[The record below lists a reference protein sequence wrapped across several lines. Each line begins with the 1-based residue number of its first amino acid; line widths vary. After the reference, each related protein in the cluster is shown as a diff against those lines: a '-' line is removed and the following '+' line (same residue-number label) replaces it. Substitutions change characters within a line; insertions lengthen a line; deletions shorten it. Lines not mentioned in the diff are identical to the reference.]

1 MGRASLRLVFDGLGA
16 MSSSRRTFREQ
27 HEGRPLELPDAPSSM
42 DLLECARLGI
52 TYPELQRRRGV
63 QRAATRAET
72 RQAMKSAGKGR
83 AFSLGELPGID
94 APIMRAGVALSLPWS
109 TLHSINGM
117 FTIVGKEYQG
127 AKARAREKLAAQ
139 LEERKP
145 LECRVAVDVVL
156 VCPDRRPRDLD
167 NYEKLI
173 YDSLKGLAYRDDSLI
188 DDKRIRRAIDV
199 DRPRADI
206 TVTPL

>member
-1 MGRASLRLVFDGLGA
+1 
-16 MSSSRRTFREQ
+16 MSDAHRRRSFREQ

-63 QRAATRAET
+63 QRAETRAET
-72 RQAMKSAGKGR
+72 RQAMKGARRDG
-83 AFSLGELPGID
+83 AFSLGVLPGLD
-94 APIMRAGVALSLPWS
+94 GPPRVRGGVSLSLPWS
-109 TLHSINGM
+109 TLHSINGTW
-117 FTIVGKEYQG
+117 TIRSPEYQG
-127 AKARAREKLAAQ
+127 AKRRAREKIEEQ
-139 LEERKP
+139 LPTRPLDPAELWQP
-145 LECRVAVDVVL
+145 LECRLAVDVVL
-156 VCPDRRPRDLD
+156 VVPDRRPRDLD
-167 NYEKLI
+167 NYEKLV
-173 YDSLKGLAYRDDSLI
+173 YDAMKGLVYVDDSLI